1 MNRTALNKT
10 FLLDR
15 VLRADPPP
23 FALVHRPGLGVQ
35 VLVGEVERVA
45 RLDEVPLP
53 EHAHAHGPQVMV
65 LVPFRQVAERGFA
78 AAEDGAPL
86 LALRVRAH
94 GDLPLAEVLARL
106 PGDRVDVRGGRFD
119 LDDEQYAAK
128 VRTVIDEEIG
138 RGEGANFVIRR
149 TWSGQIAGYRPPAAL
164 ALFRRLCERESGAYW
179 TFVVHT
185 GDRTFVGASPER
197 HVSLAAGTAVMNPIS
212 GTYRYPPGGP
222 TLDGLL
228 EFLADGKEHDELYMV
243 VDEELKMMARVCDG
257 GGRLRGPWLRPMSR
271 LAHTEYI
278 IDGPSG
284 LDARDVLRLT
294 MPAPTVTG
302 SPLAAACRTIAAHE
316 RTGRGYYGGVLA
328 LIQHG
333 TLDSALLIRT
343 ADIDAAGRVEIGV
356 GATLVRH
363 SDPAVEAAE
372 TKAKAAALLAALQGA
387 ERATPDVVPPNVTRG
402 TLRALRRRNE
412 GLSGFW
418 RGTRHTAAMPLAG
431 WRIRIVDAE
440 DDFTAMLAQLTRA
453 LGPQVRVLPHDAPW
467 SDDHDLVIVGPGPGD
482 PRDLTDARI
491 ARLHDITRHLLAA
504 GTPFLSVCLGHQV
517 LADELGLRI
526 ERLAEPAQGLQRSIP
541 LYGRAERVGFYN
553 TFVAV
558 SDPASVPEVPLP
570 DTGEPVHLLR
580 DPRTG
585 AVHAM
590 RTLRSR
596 SIQFHVESVL
606 TEHGSAILQR
616 MLTEILSEVP
626 AEAATVAAGPPIRA
640 HAWPTRGHRRVPD
653 GGGEVGR
660 MDVDVDLRGRKEC
673 R

>member
-1 MNRTALNKT
+1 MTAL
-10 FLLDR
+10 LEEIL
-15 VLRADPPP
+15 AAPA
-23 FALVHRPGLGVQ
+23 FALLRRAGGRL
-35 VLVGEVERVA
+35 EVCTGGPLAVRGIAE
-45 RLDEVPLP
+45 LP
-53 EHAHAHGPQVMV
+53 EDGPAVIAV
-65 LVPFRQVAERGFA
+65 LPYRTIADRGLPCVD
-78 AAEDGAPL
+78 DGTPL
-86 LALRVRAH
+86 LAFTVGARTELPVAEALRL
-94 GDLPLAEVLARL
+94 LPADATELEA
-106 PGDRVDVRGGRFD
+106 GGFD
-119 LDDEQYAAK
+119 LSDDEYAAI
-128 VRTVIDEEIG
+128 VRRVVEDDIG
-138 RGEGANFVIRR
+138 RGTGSNFVIRR
-149 TWSGQIAGYRPPAAL
+149 SFRTVIRDYSTRSAL
-164 ALFRRLCERESGAYW
+164 AVFRRLLAAEHGAYW
-179 TFVVHT
+179 TFLVHC
-185 GDRTFVGASPER
+185 GGRTLLGATPECHAR
-197 HVSLAAGTAVMNPIS
+197 LDGGIAAMNPIS
-212 GTYRYPPGGP
+212 GTYRYPAAPAG
-222 TLDGLL
+222 TRATAHGLRR
-228 EFLADGKEHDELYMV
+228 FLADRKETEELFMV